1 MKTVLIDNS
10 LCAYS
15 LHDNASPEYIAKYIQ
30 ALGESGVR
38 YVEVDFR
45 TVMKLRR
52 LPKGIGYI
60 FRLVDPMFLS
70 LSEVFDFDYVLLTVA
85 DVRKKVKTSVPVML
99 ELPVEVNQ
107 PRNAFCYARELVDGN
122 VTAVRIRGSQP
133 MMSRGEAFAYI
144 GRLKNSVPV
153 PIDMCP
159 MNARKNALDSAVKF
173 SAAGVDSLTLTMG
186 LPERYCSL
194 EEFYFTL
201 MSVFDTLPPE
211 LRASPLC
218 RATVYGRYIFRNG
231 NTEGIPFLMDLLDH
245 DIHFLQNADTGE
257 RVPMRMSLKDTEYLH
272 GTFVTALERMAKD
285 EDIPDDVFDDL
296 NNAIRHYDTKFYN
309 SELFNRKRRGLLN

>member
-10 LCAYS
+10 LCAYA
-15 LHDNASPEYIAKYIQ
+15 LHDDANPEYIDKYIR

-70 LSEVFDFDYVLLTVA
+70 LSEVFDFDYMLLTIA
-85 DVRKKVKTSVPVML
+85 DIRKKIKTAVPVML
-99 ELPVEVNQ
+99 ELPVEAEQ
-107 PRNAFCYARELVDGN
+107 PRNVFRYARELVDGDI
-122 VTAVRIRGSQP
+122 TAVRIRGSRP
-133 MMSRGEAFAYI
+133 VMTREEAFAYI
-144 GRLKNSVPV
+144 GGLKNSIPV
-153 PIDMCP
+153 PIDICP
-159 MNARKNALDSAVKF
+159 MNELKTALDCAVKF
-173 SAAGVDSLTLTMG
+173 SAAGADSLTLTMG

-218 RATVYGRYIFRNG
+218 KATVYGRYIFRNG

-245 DIHFLQNADTGE
+245 DIHFLRNADTGE

-272 GTFVTALERMAKD
+272 KTFVSALERMARG
-285 EDIPDDVFDDL
+285 EDIPDDIFSRL
-296 NNAIRHYDTKFYN
+296 NDAVRHYGTDIYN
-309 SELFNRKRRGLLN
+309 DELLNRKRRGLLN